1 MIFWYSAI
9 MLGIEAV
16 SVINTRVSKMALG
29 QLTADE
35 TSLMLSEKF
44 GAAFEALSIMA
55 RGGDADEVIKAYR
68 EHVAANAERLR

>member
-29 QLTADE
+29 KLTADE
-35 TSLMLSEKF
+35 ASLMLSEKV
-44 GAAFEALSIMA
+44 GAAVEAFSIMA
-55 RGGDADEVIKAYR
+55 RGGDADAVIKSYR
-68 EHVAANAERLR
+68 EHVAANVERLK

>member
-35 TSLMLSEKF
+35 TSIMLSEKF
-44 GAAFEALSIMA
+44 GAAFEAFSIMA
-55 RGGDADEVIKAYR
+55 RSGDADAVIKSYR
-68 EHVAANAERLR
+68 QHVTANVERLR